1 MLPYRAGEKDGK
13 YILGDLEEL
22 IVTLEDHQMG
32 LNAMLASKDVALILE
47 QVDSWQKRLSL
58 FADTIDEWV
67 GVQRDW
73 MYLENIFS
81 AEDICTQLPDEARKF
96 QNVDADWNSTMRSI
110 SLDPRALVCISEDKF
125 GAPDKLLSLM
135 RANKHVLE
143 DVQKSLEAYLRVKRE
158 AFPRFY
164 FLSNDELL
172 EILAQATRNPQA
184 VEKHLRKCFDA
195 IGKLR
200 FESQASFDENAKPD
214 ITAMY
219 STDGETVDFTAP
231 VQALGGVERW
241 LLAIESMMRI
251 TLCDRTGIALADY
264 PRDDS
269 GDRSSW
275 LKAGHPAQCVLLV
288 DQMMWTQGATAA
300 LRKLDLAHTSSS
312 RSDSEVQVNPL
323 SDFAKFSDRQIK
335 GMVKMVRER
344 DIPKALR
351 RTLGTLLTLD
361 VHAKDT
367 IDDLAKQSDEVGV
380 DHFDWQKQM
389 RFYWISAREEGDE
402 GGSSESASAGV
413 SVRQANARFKY
424 GFEYMGISFRLVVT
438 PLTDKIYLTLTG
450 ALQIKNGGAPSGP
463 AGTGKTET
471 TKDLAK
477 SMGRQCVVFNC
488 QEGMDSK
495 FMGQFFSGLAS
506 GGAWACFDEFNRIG
520 IEVLSV
526 IAQQVQ
532 TIQRGL
538 INEQTRFDFEG
549 SEIALSPN
557 FGVFITMNPG
567 YAGRTELP
575 DNLKALFRP
584 VACMVPDYRLIA
596 EIILFSQGFDGASNL
611 ALKMTQLYTLSSEQ
625 LSSQSHYDF
634 GMRAVKSVL
643 MMAGRLKMQ
652 EPNTPEN
659 VLLIRALRD
668 SNAPKFLSHDLPLFS
683 RIIVDLFP
691 GVTVPFVD
699 YGELQAEIE
708 SDLRSRGLQ
717 TVTTFVNKVIQV
729 HETML
734 VRHGMMLVGEAGS
747 GKSTNLKTLG
757 AALSSLHKK
766 GVKDPDN
773 YFRPVDQ
780 YVLNPKSVSV
790 DELYG
795 RYNELTQEW
804 KNGIVAT
811 LVRQTVESDGNGRRK
826 WVVFDG
832 PVDTLWIESMNTV
845 LDDNK
850 VLCLSSGERL
860 NVSADV
866 HMVFE
871 VLDLDQ
877 ASPATVSRCGMVY
890 MEQVHVGLD
899 ALIDTW
905 NGTRRD
911 RYKWRPK
918 PKTPKVALKKKKKN
932 MKKEETKELES
943 LDATESVG
951 DIDGSQTV
959 DNKKHGENDEFEGTG
974 GQENN
979 EEGDSDE
986 NDDEDDASSA
996 YEDEDEDDDGYD
1008 DNDQKENLQ
1017 ENNAAGVVD
1026 IVEIQE
1032 EDEKSRERRN
1042 FMDEGMDRIVGVL
1055 KRHLK
1060 PMLKFVRS
1068 NCPCTWPV
1076 SDYQF
1081 TSSILRLLDA
1091 LLDKQPELLA
1101 EAALS
1106 ASAAAALDN
1115 TIVWSIVWSVG
1126 AALPNENS
1134 RRIFSDFLIKRLQ
1147 EHESMLSLFN
1157 SSGASMNAST
1167 GESSVTEAKES
1178 DSTKPV
1184 KLTLF
1189 DYYLNWKSGLLEPWT
1204 SQVES
1209 FEYNAGLPFAA
1220 LFVPTVESTRVS
1232 VVMDLLIRT
1241 PRRNPEEV
1249 DSLTGR
1255 HWGHRGESSSILL
1268 VGTSGVGKSVMARR
1282 FLAKL
1287 SSQFGD
1293 DFESTEIAL
1302 SAQTSSHILQSVFEN
1317 KLEKLRKTLLGPS
1330 RGRRMCLFVD
1340 DLNMPKPDEYGS
1352 QPPLE
1357 LLRQVIDNGGFYDRK
1372 KLFFK
1377 NIERVSYVTACGP
1390 SGGGRHAI
1398 SERIS
1403 RHLHTIWVP
1412 EPPESALQTI
1422 YQSIFG
1428 GYIATELPELEAVEG
1443 AHRSAFSSLITRS
1456 SIAVYHAV
1464 KDRLRPTP
1472 NKSHYTFN
1480 TRDISKV
1487 FQGILMVTRSH
1498 IWDIKKT
1505 PIATIFEDGE
1515 AGSSEP
1521 VGESESEK
1529 ANTVRFSVLRLW
1541 LHEQCRVIYD
1551 RLIDNH
1557 DQEWFSALCSR
1568 STRETFGDVGT
1579 TLFPVDPAKE
1589 TAEIAAQT
1597 KLASASAPRD
1607 TTSSAKRF
1615 LEGIM
1620 FASLSGCDDDPDY
1633 REHAARTEGDINHLG
1648 DELMSQLDEFKVMG
1662 AGGGKDKPGAAI
1674 VDLVFFRDAVA
1685 HVARMT
1691 RILMQPRGNALLVGV
1706 GGSGRKSLARLA
1718 SFMSGSAIR
1727 SIEVTS
1733 SYGMVEWREDV
1744 KSILMMAGLGKR
1756 PLCFMIDDTQ
1766 VVQES
1771 FLEDINSILTSG
1783 EVLNIYESEDIEKI
1797 VSEARAGAEAATGG
1811 SCGREQVLNHYRRT
1825 VRDRLHI
1832 IMTFSPIGN
1841 LFRQR
1846 MLQFPS
1852 FSNCCTVDWFHR
1864 WPQTALLSV
1873 ARRIFHQRAHDI
1885 GGASN
1890 VEPVSRVCMTIH
1902 ASVELESASF
1912 LQTMGRYNY
1921 TTPTSYLELLKLLTD
1936 TVAEQR
1942 AKQQAEVGRYEQ
1954 GVSLLDNCSQQVALL
1969 QTELTELQPKLV
1981 KASRDTDELM
1991 ESLKLDQ
1998 KKAEETRKVILF
2010 SFISKTFVAAA
2021 LALAI
2026 R

>member
-1 MLPYRAGEKDGK
+1 M
-13 YILGDLEEL
+13 
-22 IVTLEDHQMG
+22 H
-32 LNAMLASKDVALILE
+32 
-47 QVDSWQKRLSL
+47 
-58 FADTIDEWV
+58 
-67 GVQRDW
+67 
-73 MYLENIFS
+73 
-81 AEDICTQLPDEARKF
+81 
-96 QNVDADWNSTMRSI
+96 
-110 SLDPRALVCISEDKF
+110 
-125 GAPDKLLSLM
+125 
-135 RANKHVLE
+135 
-143 DVQKSLEAYLRVKRE
+143 
-158 AFPRFY
+158 
-164 FLSNDELL
+164 
-172 EILAQATRNPQA
+172 
-184 VEKHLRKCFDA
+184 
-195 IGKLR
+195 
-200 FESQASFDENAKPD
+200 
-214 ITAMY
+214 

-231 VQALGGVERW
+231 VQAVGGVERW
-241 LLAIESMMRI
+241 LLAIESMMRL
-251 TLCDRTGIALADY
+251 TLCDRTGTTLADY
-264 PRDDS
+264 PQDMS
-269 GDRSSW
+269 GDRSAW

-288 DQMMWTQGATAA
+288 DQMMWTRGATAA
-300 LRKLDLAHTSSS
+300 LRELDLARANGTSTESAAK
-312 RSDSEVQVNPL
+312 VNSL
-323 SDFAKFSDRQIK
+323 SDFAEFSDRQIK

-367 IDDLAKQSDEVGV
+367 IDELATRSDEVGA

-389 RFYWISAREEGDE
+389 RFYWISARKEGDGE
-402 GGSSESASAGV
+402 AGSFESAAAGV
-413 SVRQANARFKY
+413 AVRQANASFRY

-683 RIIVDLFP
+683 RIIIDLFP

-708 SDLRSRGLQ
+708 GDLRRRGFQ
-717 TVTTFVNKVIQV
+717 TVETFVNKVIQV

-773 YFRPVDQ
+773 FFRPVDQ
-780 YVLNPKSVSV
+780 YALNPKSVSV

-899 ALIDTW
+899 ALVDTW
-905 NGTRRD
+905 DETRRN

-918 PKTPKVALKKKKKN
+918 PKKPKAVRKKKKKTTKKKKSRGGQN
-932 MKKEETKELES
+932 ADAVEGEDIDDNKTAENKDDGQAEKKE
-943 LDATESVG
+943 D
-951 DIDGSQTV
+951 
-959 DNKKHGENDEFEGTG
+959 EGTE
-974 GQENN
+974 ENN
-979 EEGDSDE
+979 DADEGDEDDGDE
-986 NDDEDDASSA
+986 DEEIEEEDDDDDDDDEDDKL
-996 YEDEDEDDDGYD
+996 EEQER
-1008 DNDQKENLQ
+1008 ENVA
-1017 ENNAAGVVD
+1017 EEAKA
-1026 IVEIQE
+1026 EEEAEE
-1032 EDEKSRERRN
+1032 EDENSRERRN

-1055 KRHLK
+1055 KRHLR

-1068 NCPCTWPV
+1068 KCRCTWPV

-1126 AALPNENS
+1126 ATLSDENS
-1134 RRIFSDFLIKRLQ
+1134 RCVFSDFLINRLQ
-1147 EHESMLSLFN
+1147 EHESMLSLLN
-1157 SSGASMNAST
+1157 SNGAGSASG
-1167 GESSVTEAKES
+1167 SSDSKEGKES
-1178 DSTKPV
+1178 NAVKSA

-1189 DYYLNWKSGLLEPWT
+1189 DYYLDVKSGSLDPWMT
-1204 SQVES
+1204 KVES
-1209 FEYNAGLPFAA
+1209 FEYNAALPFAA
-1220 LFVPTVESTRVS
+1220 LFVPTVESTRIS
-1232 VVMDLLIRT
+1232 FVMDLLIRT
-1241 PRRNPEEV
+1241 PRKNPEEV
-1249 DSLTGR
+1249 DALTGC
-1255 HWGHRGESSSILL
+1255 HWGPRGDSSSVLL
-1268 VGTSGVGKSVMARR
+1268 VGTSGVGKSVIARR

-1287 SSQFGD
+1287 CSQSGD

-1377 NIERVSYVTACGP
+1377 NIERVSYVSACGP
-1390 SGGGRHAI
+1390 SGGGRHAV

-1412 EPPESALQTI
+1412 EPPESALQNI

-1428 GYIATELPELEAVEG
+1428 GYIATELPEMETEG
-1443 AHRSAFSSLITRS
+1443 VGPGSTFSALVTRS
-1456 SIAVYHAV
+1456 SIAVYNAV

-1498 IWDIKKT
+1498 IWDMKKT
-1505 PIATIFEDGE
+1505 PIAAVFDGGE
-1515 AGSSEP
+1515 GEENIGS
-1521 VGESESEK
+1521 VVESDSQK
-1529 ANTVRFSVLRLW
+1529 VDTVRFAVLRLW

-1551 RLIDNH
+1551 RLIDDH

-1568 STRETFGDVGT
+1568 STRETFGDVGE
-1579 TLFPVDPAKE
+1579 TLFPVDPTQE
-1589 TAEIAAQT
+1589 TAEIAARA
-1597 KLASASAPRD
+1597 KLASASAVAD
-1607 TTSSAKRF
+1607 NSSSAKTF

-1648 DELMSQLDEFKVMG
+1648 DELMAQLEEFKMMG
-1662 AGGGKDKPGAAI
+1662 AGGGKERSGPTI
-1674 VDLVFFRDAVA
+1674 VDLVFFRDAVS
-1685 HVARMT
+1685 HVARLT

-1718 SFMSGSAIR
+1718 SFMSGSAIQ

-1733 SYGMVEWREDV
+1733 SYGMIEWREDI
-1744 KSILMMAGLGKR
+1744 KSLLMTAGLGKR
-1756 PLCFMIDDTQ
+1756 PLCFMLDDTQ

-1771 FLEDINSILTSG
+1771 FLEDVNSILTSG

-1797 VSEARAGAEAATGG
+1797 VSEARAGAEAASGG
-1811 SCGREQVLNHYRRT
+1811 SCGREQVLNYYRRT
-1825 VRDRLHI
+1825 VRNRLHI

-1841 LFRQR
+1841 LFRRR

-1885 GGASN
+1885 GGSSN

-1912 LQTMGRYNY
+1912 LRNMGRYNY
-1921 TTPTSYLELLKLLTD
+1921 TTPTSYLELLKLLLD

-1954 GVSLLDNCSQQVALL
+1954 GVSLLDGCSQQVALL

-1981 KASRDTDELM
+1981 KASRDTDALM

-1998 KKAEETRKVILF
+1998 KKAEETRKVSIWVVVVWFILCRTMHCCLVSVRVPIF
-2010 SFISKTFVAAA
+2010 LLSVFDAITSHKIPPFTYYTKHSRSLPKKKPKLPSWRRPAMHKPPSVRENSTRQCRRMNVLLKRSKN
-2021 LALAI
+2021 LI
-2026 R
+2026 KNPSEK